1 MSLNIEAILNQS
13 WERYTVPETTVSGEF
28 PNEPWIEDPEDDD
41 DDSGEAET
49 VTLSL
54 NKDYGG
60 SELQFDLAVSVGQ
73 VLEVASSEHLAA
85 QLKDELQ
92 DNEHLE
98 APTIEP
104 RSYGEFPGAVQHL
117 RLRATGEMLLQWL
130 IATPDCTIFAGVTF
144 NDEGL
149 LSVGE
154 KFLASINI
162 NEADGE

>member
-1 MSLNIEAILNQS
+1 MSLDIEAIRKQS

-28 PNEPWIEDPEDDD
+28 PNEPWI
-41 DDSGEAET
+41 DDSEEEGDAGEGET

-54 NKDYGG
+54 DKDYGG

-98 APTIEP
+98 ALTIEP
-104 RSYGEFPGAVQHL
+104 RSCGEFSGAVQHL
-117 RLRATGEMLLQWL
+117 RLRETGEMLLQWL
-130 IATPDCTIFAGVTF
+130 IATPDGTIFAGVTF
-144 NDEGL
+144 NDERL

-154 KFLASINI
+154 KFLGSINVSD
-162 NEADGE
+162 ADDE